1 MKPIHECAVI
11 KDGNKRVAYMISEA
25 DSHVNITSKP
35 WKIVDAS
42 TFENMVANNKVQY
55 LVWENNTIKCRYDL
69 DELKLLKKI
78 STPDMIKRTQEDYW
92 SMDAQFKYRHIQA
105 ANNGQGFAVCLAQ
118 IQKMFGMYMI
128 PIIIYGNTYLMSTMI
143 QEFELSLGKP
153 LNKTFKHN
161 GDTIGQWI
169 LPLIYFYNFLEGFG
183 EKYRL
188 MFNTSTL
195 KFFLK
200 DDIKTRRIPIL
211 QGKTDPEK
219 ILQVINKLDAITLDN
234 ERAIGI

>member
-78 STPDMIKRTQEDYW
+78 STPDIDRK
-92 SMDAQFKYRHIQA
+92 S
-105 ANNGQGFAVCLAQ
+105 V
-118 IQKMFGMYMI
+118 
-128 PIIIYGNTYLMSTMI
+128 
-143 QEFELSLGKP
+143 
-153 LNKTFKHN
+153 
-161 GDTIGQWI
+161 
-169 LPLIYFYNFLEGFG
+169 
-183 EKYRL
+183 
-188 MFNTSTL
+188 
-195 KFFLK
+195 
-200 DDIKTRRIPIL
+200 
-211 QGKTDPEK
+211 
-219 ILQVINKLDAITLDN
+219 V
-234 ERAIGI
+234 